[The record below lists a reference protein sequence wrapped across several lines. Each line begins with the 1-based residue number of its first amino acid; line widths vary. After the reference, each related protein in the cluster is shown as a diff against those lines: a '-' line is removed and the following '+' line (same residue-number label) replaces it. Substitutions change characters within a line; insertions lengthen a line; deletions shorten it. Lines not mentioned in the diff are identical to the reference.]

1 MIQADLY
8 RDLLDRLSRDL
19 RVLPDKPEETPA
31 STLSALW
38 HAAAGTPRSARHV
51 GQDDLPALDDAARV
65 SLLAMLERRLSG
77 VPLAHLTGR
86 QHFMGLELLA
96 SGEALVPRAETE
108 LLGYAA
114 LALVREQCA
123 EAGQATVMDVCTGS
137 GNLAVA
143 LAWHE
148 PRARVFGAD
157 LSVDAVNLARR
168 NAQQLGLADRVE
180 FRDGDLLAPFDEPA
194 FHGVVDCLTCNP
206 PYISSAKVAS
216 MAEEIAAHEPRL
228 AFDGGPFGIRIL
240 QRLITDAPRF
250 LRPGG
255 WVAFEV
261 GLGQGPAMAQRV
273 QGNPH
278 YVETRTVS
286 DGAGAVRAIL
296 ARTGAA

>member
-1 MIQADLY
+1 MMQADLY
-8 RDLLDRLSRDL
+8 RDLLDRLARDL
-19 RVLPDKPEETPA
+19 KVLPDKSEETPA

-51 GQDDLPALDDAARV
+51 GQDDLPALDDAARA
-65 SLLAMLERRLSG
+65 SLLAMIERRLTG

-96 SGEALVPRAETE
+96 SGEALVPREETE

-114 LALVREQCA
+114 LALVRERVA
-123 EAGQATVMDVCTGS
+123 EAGQATVLDVCTGS

-157 LSVDAVNLARR
+157 LSVDAVGLARR

-206 PYISSAKVAS
+206 PYISSAKVGS

-273 QGNPH
+273 QGNPR

-286 DGAGAVRAIL
+286 DRAGSVRAIL
-296 ARTGAA
+296 ARTGTT